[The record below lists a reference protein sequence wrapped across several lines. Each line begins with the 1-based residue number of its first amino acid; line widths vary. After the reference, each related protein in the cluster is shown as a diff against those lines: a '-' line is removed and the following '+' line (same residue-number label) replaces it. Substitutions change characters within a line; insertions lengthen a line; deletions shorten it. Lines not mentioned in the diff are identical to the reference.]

1 MAEAYQVIARRWRPK
16 QFDELVGQEHIVR
29 TLKNAI
35 DTNRIAHAYLFVG
48 PRGTGKTT
56 TARIFAKA
64 LNAEGGPSATP
75 DDTTDISRAIMDGS
89 CMDVIEIDGASNNG
103 VDQIRDLRQECQYA
117 PAQGT
122 YKIYIIDEVHMLSN
136 QAWNALLKT
145 LEEPPAHVKFIFAT
159 TEAHKVLATVVSR
172 CQRFEFRP
180 IPDDKIA
187 AKLGEI
193 AAAESIDITPGA
205 LATIARMADG
215 GMRDAQSILDQLIS
229 FCGNK
234 ITDENVLDVY
244 GLASEDDLQALCE
257 AMAAAAHQP
266 LFATIERLA
275 SEGRDLYRLLLDI
288 QRVVR
293 QSLLEAIQNGG
304 HTDRLGTPLTAESL
318 TRMLDALQAAE
329 SSVRQGLSQRVNFE
343 VALLRAIDQSRSRAI
358 DSLIREIS
366 QLAAGLPEDAG
377 QKKIS
382 PSPAP
387 EKAAPATKGGATTPA
402 PENVSPAKPAVT
414 PAPAA
419 SVAPVASPVKR
430 ASSPASPPPP
440 IQLPPAKE
448 AFTVKPEARPA
459 PVPTP
464 APAAPEEA
472 PPPIVLPD
480 DDVPLEVLE
489 AAAASAGEEG
499 EYYDYSANDDTSVS
513 FGRAAEDISYPGS
526 KPFEAARERI
536 SPEVLALLD
545 ERLRASPKYLKK
557 LPKPK
562 AAPAAAPEA
571 AALPEE
577 VALPEEDE
585 DAEDA

>member
-35 DTNRIAHAYLFVG
+35 DSNRIAHAYLFVG

-56 TARIFAKA
+56 TARLFAKA

-75 DDTTDISRAIMDGS
+75 DNSTEISKAIMSGS

-145 LEEPPAHVKFIFAT
+145 LEEPPSHVKFIFAT
-159 TEAHKVLATVVSR
+159 TEAHKVLPTVVSR

-180 IPDDKIA
+180 ITDEKIA

-193 AAAESIDITPGA
+193 AEAESIDIAPSA

-234 ITDENVLDVY
+234 ISDENVLDVY
-244 GLASEDDLQALCE
+244 GLASEDDLKALAE
-257 AMAAAAHQP
+257 SMAAAEHQK
-266 LFATIERLA
+266 LFSIIERLA

-288 QRVVR
+288 QRIVR
-293 QSLLEAIQNGG
+293 GALLAAIANGG
-304 HTDRLGTPLTAESL
+304 QTDMLATPLTAESL

-329 SSVRQGLSQRVNFE
+329 GSVRQGLSQRVNFE

-358 DSLIREIS
+358 DSLIKELS

-382 PSPAP
+382 PPPAP
-387 EKAAPATKGGATTPA
+387 EKKPAPVKQEAAPRA
-402 PENVSPAKPAVT
+402 PQAAE
-414 PAPAA
+414 PAPAK
-419 SVAPVASPVKR
+419 VAPAAKTE
-430 ASSPASPPPP
+430 AAEPAPPP

-448 AFTVKPEARPA
+448 SFRVKPEAPE
-459 PVPTP
+459 PVSPKPLETRQ
-464 APAAPEEA
+464 AKST
-472 PPPIVLPD
+472 PPIAVSD

-489 AAAASAGEEG
+489 AAAASAGEGGDE
-499 EYYDYSANDDTSVS
+499 YDYSANDDVVVS
-513 FGRAAEDISYPGS
+513 YGGDAEEASYPGS
-526 KPFEAARERI
+526 KAFEAAREKI
-536 SPEVLALLD
+536 SPAVLELLD
-545 ERLRASPKYLKK
+545 ERLRATPKLLKK
-557 LPKPK
+557 VPPEPKDPTEVT
-562 AAPAAAPEA
+562 AAPEA
-571 AALPEE
+571 IAEELPDIS
-577 VALPEEDE
+577 EDE
-585 DAEDA
+585 NEE